1 MVQAAVVVED
11 LLVAVPLLAQLDRAK
26 LAALA
31 AATETKD
38 FVHGHK
44 VPRGLYDSD
53 ATTMIDTV

>member
-1 MVQAAVVVED
+1 M
-11 LLVAVPLLAQLDRAK
+11 PLLAQLDRAK

-44 VPRGLYDSD
+44 VPRGLYDND
-53 ATTMIDTV
+53 ATTIIDTV